1 MNVLHR
7 DILFRGKSLSEKS
20 WTYGDLLRVRRDV
33 VSIVTKD
40 YNELASWH
48 VEPETVGQYSGLKD
62 KNEEM
67 MFEGD
72 IVSGLFVFG
81 MSVKGVVGF
90 EGGSFGVRWS
100 RGDAIHFTPFTSTCN
115 ITWEV
120 IGNVHDNPE
129 VME

>member
-1 MNVLHR
+1 MR
-7 DILFRGKSLSEKS
+7 DILFRGKDLIVKS
-20 WTYGDLLRVRRDV
+20 WIYGDLLRIKKDDPG
-33 VSIVTKD
+33 IVYED
-40 YNELASWH
+40 YGEAMLLH
-48 VEPETVGQYSGLKD
+48 VAPETVGQYSGLKD

-90 EGGSFGVRWS
+90 EGGAFGVRWS
-100 RGDAIHFTPFTSTCN
+100 RGDAIHFTPFTSTTN

>member
-20 WTYGDLLRVRRDV
+20 WTYGDLFRVKEDAIR
-33 VSIVTKD
+33 IVFVD
-40 YNELASWH
+40 YGMLSSLLVDPA
-48 VEPETVGQYSGLKD
+48 TVGQYSGLKD

-81 MSVKGVVGF
+81 MSVKGVIGF
-90 EGGSFGVRWS
+90 EGGAFGVRWS